1 MLTRIRKTARMSERA
16 NERETEKKL
25 RWTKFHGK
33 FASDFFSYLKCN
45 NNNNHHHVICKSIS
59 VFSMGKIMCYK
70 YEFSVRC
77 FFFTWRFALRLA
89 LQKWWHTLCK
99 VSFKNHT
106 TSNPSWMSGQHN
118 VHRSQFLSFF
128 RSLWQMYVK
137 LTIALLNL
145 SRHHQPLVVIRL
157 K

>member
-1 MLTRIRKTARMSERA
+1 MLTRFCKAARMSERPRDREK
-16 NERETEKKL
+16 NEMNKVSRE
-25 RWTKFHGK
+25 
-33 FASDFFSYLKCN
+33 
-45 NNNNHHHVICKSIS
+45 IC
-59 VFSMGKIMCYK
+59 FG
-70 YEFSVRC
+70 
-77 FFFTWRFALRLA
+77 FFFLILNVTITTTIITSYARAFLCFQWEKLCVTNMNFPFVVFFFNVTLCPVLSAS
-89 LQKWWHTLCK
+89 KWWHTLCK

-128 RSLWQMYVK
+128 HSLRQMYVK